1 MSEQSRRRLIVY
13 PRFQC
18 AQLGAI
24 VITFLMATA
33 AYVGILAWVFYE
45 ILVLGEAMQ
54 LPQSHFYFDAVATLK
69 SSVKVGLVTVFAG
82 FLALVVYGGLVRTRR
97 VAGPVKS
104 LIRHL
109 NELADGG
116 PVSTSLRFR
125 RDDCFH
131 ELATSFNDFR
141 EAEHAQ
147 RRSRD

>member
-1 MSEQSRRRLIVY
+1 MSEQRRRRLIVY

-24 VITFLMATA
+24 LTTFLLATA
-33 AYVGILAWVFYE
+33 AYVGILSWVFYE
-45 ILVLGEAMQ
+45 FLVLGDAMQ
-54 LPQSHFYFDAVATLK
+54 LPQSHFYFDAISTIK
-69 SSVKVGLVTVFAG
+69 GSVKVGLLTVFAG
-82 FLALVVYGGLVRTRR
+82 FLLLAVYGGLVRTRR

-116 PVSTSLRFR
+116 PASTSLRFR

-131 ELATSFNDFR
+131 ELATSFNAFR

-147 RRSRD
+147 RRNRD